1 MLHSTQPRA
10 AVLHSTQP
18 RAAVLHSARHAA
30 RGFTL
35 AEALLAST
43 ILAIVGATT
52 TLPFVAGV
60 QRTNEAARLEQAVSL
75 GQAMM
80 EEVLA
85 RPFFEPGMRTPA
97 PGPGPGETSRD
108 KFDNL
113 DDFHGFTESAT
124 GLKDYRNVAITDTS
138 CAGLWRDVTVTYVTF
153 PNQAASDT
161 NSYVS
166 IRVRVMDGN
175 APLVTLNR
183 IVSRED

>member
-1 MLHSTQPRA
+1 MRLAKATGRTRPFHS
-10 AVLHSTQP
+10 
-18 RAAVLHSARHAA
+18 A

-60 QRTNEAARLEQAVSL
+60 QRTNEAARLEQAVAL

-80 EEVLA
+80 EEILA
-85 RPFFEPGMRTPA
+85 RPFFVPGVRTPA
-97 PGPGPGETSRD
+97 PGPDWGETSRD
-108 KFDNL
+108 KFDNI
-113 DDFHGFTESAT
+113 DDFHGFSESAS
-124 GLKDYRNVAITDTS
+124 GLKDYRNVAITDAS

-153 PNQAASDT
+153 PNQASSDT
-161 NSYVS
+161 NCFVL

-183 IVSRED
+183 IAARED